1 MKSWLTTT
9 DHKRIGLLY
18 FWTAFG
24 FFLIGGL
31 EAMIIRAQ
39 LIKLPARVI
48 RSAAPNAI
56 RSTSEPAVGRR
67 LARLAHRGHRSN
79 APDRSLITRS
89 TIGPIRRP
97 HWKGRPD
104 GQLCLTLHGIQLNTR
119 STPTGRIQSVHL
131 G

>member
-1 MKSWLTTT
+1 MAFNLTRAAGALASAFCAKATT
-9 DHKRIGLLY
+9 A
-18 FWTAFG
+18 T
-24 FFLIGGL
+24 
-31 EAMIIRAQ
+31 IRAQ

-56 RSTSEPAVGRR
+56 RSTSEPALGRR

-97 HWKGRPD
+97 HWKGRPED
-104 GQLCLTLHGIQLNTR
+104 SSAIPCTAFN
-119 STPTGRIQSVHL
+119 
-131 G
+131 